1 MPHFQIKLLEGKS
14 EEQKQQLA
22 EAVIKAAQGVIGL
35 GDESYSVSIK
45 DYTLDEWKTT
55 IYPNEIIGEKESLY
69 KFPGYEM

>member
-55 IYPNEIIGEKESLY
+55 IYPNEINGEKESLY